1 MRQRTFKVETIGGE
15 YEGAEWFDQRS
26 LDTVYGIYETNS
38 EEWLVLKRVLG
49 DNFKLYTTRLAQADS
64 REAAIGFLKLLGA
77 KHENI

>member
-1 MRQRTFKVETIGGE
+1 MRQRTFKVEMLGGE

-38 EEWLVLKRVLG
+38 EEWLVLKRMLG
-49 DNFKLYTTRLAQADS
+49 DDYKLHTQQIAQAPT

-77 KHENI
+77 KYENL